1 MNLLTLL
8 IIVGSLVTG
17 ALAFAI
23 CFETYKNARNK
34 TAPSV
39 SIPVFGTCSP
49 YEVSKQMVGFVRRG
63 HFLMHTLINNAPPF
77 DDGAFLTKYKAYIK
91 KPSVITFIQN
101 VKGESEYE

>member
-1 MNLLTLL
+1 VILLTLL

-17 ALAFAI
+17 ALVYAI
-23 CFETYKNARNK
+23 YFKTHKSAGNK
-34 TAPSV
+34 TAPPV
-39 SIPVFGTCSP
+39 PIPVFVDCSP
-49 YEVSKQMVGFVRRG
+49 YEVSKQMVGFARRG

-101 VKGESEYE
+101 IKGESEYE

>member
-1 MNLLTLL
+1 VILLTLL
-8 IIVGSLVTG
+8 IIVGSLITVT
-17 ALAFAI
+17 LAFANY
-23 CFETYKNARNK
+23 FKTHKNAENE

-39 SIPVFGTCSP
+39 PIPVFVDCSP

-77 DDGAFLTKYKAYIK
+77 DDGAFLTKYKVYIK